1 MADMNRTAD
10 MVEFLIA
17 VGKVA
22 VAGLM
27 ILITG
32 L

>member
-1 MADMNRTAD
+1 MNRTAD
-10 MVEFLIA
+10 MVELLIA

-27 ILITG
+27 IFITG

>member
-1 MADMNRTAD
+1 MNRTVDVA
-10 MVEFLIA
+10 ELLIA
-17 VGKVA
+17 VGNLA

-27 ILITG
+27 IFITG